1 MSFTFFQWKANQKYS
16 NACENDI
23 KFKFQRVQ
31 KVLPEQSFVPV
42 IIFHAVGTEL
52 SCCLN
57 LCGPQSPRYLVSLS
71 LQKMLTAPNLCPS
84 VGAYASSHF
93 SDRM

>member
-1 MSFTFFQWKANQKYS
+1 MGQPTPALDVYELRKSFTFFQWKANQKYS

-42 IIFHAVGTEL
+42 IIF
-52 SCCLN
+52 SCCGNRVELLPEPMWATEPKIFN
-57 LCGPQSPRYLVSLS
+57 FSFFTENVD
-71 LQKMLTAPNLCPS
+71 CP
-84 VGAYASSHF
+84 
-93 SDRM
+93 